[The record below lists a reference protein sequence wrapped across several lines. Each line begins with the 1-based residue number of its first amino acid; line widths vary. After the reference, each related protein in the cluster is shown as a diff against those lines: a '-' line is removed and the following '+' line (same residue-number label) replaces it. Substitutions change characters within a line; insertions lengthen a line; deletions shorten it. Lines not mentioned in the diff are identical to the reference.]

1 MRKVGIYLIY
11 AAVVLRGL
19 VRLANEPGF
28 GRTAV
33 LLVLYGL
40 LLVLAETQLVQ
51 RGALRTFQ
59 PEPSRLV
66 LASAG
71 EPLPVAFWFSLV
83 YLLLQTGLVV
93 ELLLVPPILDFFG
106 FLFIPLSMQAV
117 FLFGRRLGFVWIGLF
132 ALAMAGPM
140 LIDEKG
146 WVFGLTMTVLNTGY
160 CFLFSGYAHQVQKSE
175 AAREHNE
182 QILGE
187 LQVAHRR
194 LEGYAVQSEG
204 LAAERERNRLARE
217 LHDSVTQTVFS
228 MNLTVQSARM
238 LLAREPDRA
247 AGQLLRLEELATSAM
262 NEIQTLVS
270 QLRPQSIAEEGLPA
284 ALHRLAAELQARD
297 GLQVTVEV
305 NGQPYDETGDPP
317 DTEHS
322 LSGPMAEAVVHI
334 AQEALTNV
342 AKHAGTG
349 QATVRLDLAAGTTS
363 LEVEDG
369 GLGFDPEV
377 AMSRHGHL
385 GLAGMAERADEIGWK
400 LSVESRPGRGTR
412 VRVEENPP
420 GGTT

>member
-1 MRKVGIYLIY
+1 MRKVGLYLIY
-11 AAVVLRGL
+11 AAVAMRGL

-33 LLVLYGL
+33 LLALYGL
-40 LLVLAETQLVQ
+40 LLVLTETQLV
-51 RGALRTFQ
+51 RRAALRPSQ
-59 PEPSRLV
+59 AEPSRLV

-83 YLLLQTGLVV
+83 YLFLQTGLVV
-93 ELLLVPPILDFFG
+93 ALLLVPPILDFFG

-117 FLFGRRLGFVWIGLF
+117 FLVGRRLGFVWIGLF
-132 ALAMAGPM
+132 SLAMAGPM

-160 CFLFSGYAHQVQKSE
+160 CFLFSGYAHQVQRAE
-175 AAREHNE
+175 AARDRNE

-194 LEGYAVQSEG
+194 LQGYALQLEG

-228 MNLTVQSARM
+228 MNLTVQSAR
-238 LLAREPDRA
+238 LLLEREPDRA
-247 AGQLLRLEELATSAM
+247 AGQLVRLEELAASAM
-262 NEIQTLVS
+262 GEIQALVS
-270 QLRPQSIAEEGLPA
+270 QLRPQSLAEEGLPT
-284 ALHRLAAELQARD
+284 ALHRLAAERQARD
-297 GLQVTVEV
+297 GLQVAVEV
-305 NGQPYDETGDPP
+305 NGEPYDETGEPP
-317 DTEHS
+317 DTGQLPPE
-322 LSGPMAEAVVHI
+322 PVAEALVHI
-334 AQEALTNV
+334 AQESLTNV

-349 QATVRLDLAAGTTS
+349 QATVRLNLAVGASS
-363 LEVEDG
+363 LEIEDG

-385 GLAGMAERADEIGWK
+385 GLAGMAERAAEIGWN
-400 LSVESRPGRGTR
+400 LSIESRPRRGTR
-412 VRVEENPP
+412 IRVEENPP
-420 GGTT
+420 GGAT

>member
-1 MRKVGIYLIY
+1 MRKVGVYLIY

-28 GRTAV
+28 SQAV
-33 LLVLYGL
+33 VL
-40 LLVLAETQLVQ
+40 LLVYGVLLALAETQLVQ
-51 RGALRTFQ
+51 RGALRTSQ
-59 PEPSRLV
+59 AEPSRFV

-93 ELLLVPPILDFFG
+93 GLLLVPPILDFFG
-106 FLFIPLSMQAV
+106 FLFIPLCMQAV
-117 FLFGRRLGFVWIGLF
+117 FLVGRRLGFVWIGLF
-132 ALAMAGPM
+132 SLAMAGPM

-160 CFLFSGYAHQVQKSE
+160 CLLFSGYAHQVQRSE

-182 QILGE
+182 QILGD

-194 LEGYAVQSEG
+194 LEGYAVQLEG

-228 MNLTVQSARM
+228 MNLTVQSAR
-238 LLAREPDRA
+238 LLLEREPDRA
-247 AGQLLRLEELATSAM
+247 AGQLVRLEELAASAM
-262 NEIQTLVS
+262 GEIQALVS
-270 QLRPQSIAEEGLPA
+270 QLRPQSIAEEGLPR
-284 ALHRLAAELQARD
+284 ALDRLAAELQARD
-297 GLQVTVEV
+297 GLQVTVKV
-305 NGQPYDETGDPP
+305 NGESYDKMGEPP
-317 DTEHS
+317 DTWQLLPE
-322 LSGPMAEAVVHI
+322 PVAEAVVHI

-349 QATVRLDLAAGTTS
+349 QAIVRLNLAVGASS

-369 GLGFDPEV
+369 GLGFDLEF
-377 AMSRHGHL
+377 ALDQRGHL
-385 GLAGMAERADEIGWK
+385 GLAGMAERAAEIGWN
-400 LSVESRPGRGTR
+400 LSIESRPGRGTR
-412 VRVEENPP
+412 IRVEENPP
-420 GGTT
+420 GGAT